1 MVATAASI
9 VFGSDRGFF
18 IAVTASEV
26 SFDVLRR
33 LLSQAAHLCSQSPA
47 VAFCMQRRAGKN
59 RCKTSLQHLCC
70 IRARRPRRAINRGAS
85 ERGRTAEGARNGS
98 ARCNGRIARSFL
110 AATGFVIAATAS
122 EVSFDAVSSSLYHR
136 QELISALDLRLCFLQ
151 RAQRQENQ
159 LQNEFAAS
167 AESDACRGT
176 AIDRGASESGHRQ
189 WRIDLGARNGAVL
202 DFGGATSP

>member
-59 RCKTSLQHLCC
+59 RCKTSC
-70 IRARRPRRAINRGAS
+70 IRARRPRIAINRGAS